1 MPTAHKRTLRI
12 ETLSAGALRLFRVE
26 NFLSPAEAAELRALR
41 SLATDCTESGTGS
54 TTVAGSMVQQN
65 PAVEQM
71 LGFFR
76 DRASKRKLF
85 NMYELNRDGELDGEE
100 LAMLFQGTRT
110 RMYACIEECGCVF
123 EVAITPPCM
132 LHAHARMRARMR
144 TCAHGHV
151 YGYADVGTNL

>member
-1 MPTAHKRTLRI
+1 MPTAHERTLRV

-85 NMYELNRDGELDGEE
+85 NMYELNRDGQLDGEE
-100 LAMLFQGTRT
+100 LAMLLQGTCT
-110 RMYACIEECGCVF
+110 RMHACIDE
-123 EVAITPPCM
+123 
-132 LHAHARMRARMR
+132 
-144 TCAHGHV
+144 
-151 YGYADVGTNL
+151 